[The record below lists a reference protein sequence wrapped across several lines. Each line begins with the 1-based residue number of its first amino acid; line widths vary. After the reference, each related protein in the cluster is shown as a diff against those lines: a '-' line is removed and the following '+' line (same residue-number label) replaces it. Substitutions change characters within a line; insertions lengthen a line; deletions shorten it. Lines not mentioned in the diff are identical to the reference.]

1 MGFKA
6 FINSILKSINGI
18 MFGGVISRL
27 IRNMPKYPTVLILIL
42 VNLIPLYG
50 VVFWGWSQGY
60 ILFIYWAETSII
72 GFLNVFRMMLAQ
84 KVNTKNLRVNGKR
97 PKIKTK
103 ADFRAFRKNMIFF
116 FIMHFGIFN
125 VVHGMFVLG
134 FSDIDFGTI
143 LTTGSSFL
151 DILVAAS
158 PLLIPIM
165 ALFISHAASFVF
177 NYIGR
182 GEYKEQELN
191 VLFLKPY
198 SRIVVTHLTLVI
210 GASLMESLGEPVVML
225 VLMVVLKIAFDVLA
239 HVYAHENLKQP
250 QLSIG

>member
-1 MGFKA
+1 
-6 FINSILKSINGI
+6 

-27 IRNMPKYPTVLILIL
+27 IQKMPKYPTVLILIL
-42 VNLIPLYG
+42 VNLVPLYG

-84 KVNTKNLRVNGKR
+84 KVNTKNLKVNGKR
-97 PKIKTK
+97 PKIKTE
-103 ADFRAFRKNMIFF
+103 ADFRAFRRNMIFF

-125 VVHGMFVLG
+125 VVHGAFVYG
-134 FSDIDFGTI
+134 FSDIDLGVILSSGTTLI
-143 LTTGSSFL
+143 
-151 DILVAAS
+151 DIAAAAA

-198 SRIVVTHLTLVI
+198 SRIVVTHITLVS
-210 GASLMESLGEPVVML
+210 GASLMESFGEPVVML

-250 QLSIG
+250 QLRIG